1 METKDLITAYAYSN
15 LQRAI
20 LTTILADT
28 IRASNDPAEMLQQYY
43 GSTREHLQRAEFPPG
58 DENSE
63 PVSFTASPQLC
74 PSPVALTF
82 SPSVSSK
89 RLAFPPYRRA
99 STSVTSVDV
108 C

>member
-28 IRASNDPAEMLQQYY
+28 IRASDDPAEMLQQYY
-43 GSTREHLQRAEFPPG
+43 GSTREHLRRADFPPG

-63 PVSFTASPQLC
+63 PVRLE
-74 PSPVALTF
+74 ALNLTQRF
-82 SPSVSSK
+82 F
-89 RLAFPPYRRA
+89 R
-99 STSVTSVDV
+99 DV
-108 C
+108 EELLVRWGTLSERKLIL